1 MKRPETLAILEA
13 VLAITLWAVSFVFM
27 KIALREISAATMIA
41 IRFAMGAALVGLAA
55 WRKGDFAR
63 LRRADMPR
71 LALLGFVGITL
82 QQLLQVSGQATS
94 DASVAAFLA
103 STAPAFTVALAAL
116 VLREKPGLWQI
127 FGVALATVGAVV
139 VSTGGDV
146 AALLPAS
153 VATLLPVAYATTF
166 KPIWSGC
173 VFAVVAAA
181 LAGAI
186 LPALHPIALALIAG
200 GARAAGVLHVLDTTP
215 GPKPQEEEHG
225 RQG

>member
-1 MKRPETLAILEA
+1 
-13 VLAITLWAVSFVFM
+13 
-27 KIALREISAATMIA
+27 MIA
-41 IRFAMGAALVGLAA
+41 FAFGAVGRLLVALVELAAAVVGLAA
-55 WRKGDFAR
+55 
-63 LRRADMPR
+63 
-71 LALLGFVGITL
+71 T
-82 QQLLQVSGQATS
+82 
-94 DASVAAFLA
+94 VAAEIARIATAMLHALA
-103 STAPAFTVALAAL
+103 GISEALAKVALVA
-116 VLREKPGLWQI
+116 VL
-127 FGVALATVGAVV
+127 VV
-139 VSTGGDV
+139 VVTWSFPIVWRAYGGDV